1 MVQVA
6 RFFFFFFPQ
15 FKKWNPKT
23 IFFQWPCELTK
34 REPFNKYC
42 VFKNKKKKPTGMCL
56 LKSNNCGMLL
66 GGSTWT
72 WGGRS
77 QTPCFPTMKWERVYA
92 CVSYEVCIISTWN
105 FHIVR
110 NSYCTSEEQTTSNL
124 SRHVPKMISRPL
136 LSLIV
141 NEFQTHLFPVLMESG
156 CITSPDSYRKWLLPK
171 VSCYMNFG
179 DIQTNMQCLKSLQ

>member
-6 RFFFFFFPQ
+6 RFFFFSSPNLKSEILKQSFSSDHASWW
-15 FKKWNPKT
+15 KGSHLIST
-23 IFFQWPCELTK
+23 
-34 REPFNKYC
+34 
-42 VFKNKKKKPTGMCL
+42 VFLKIKKKPTGMCL

-156 CITSPDSYRKWLLPK
+156 CITSPDSYCKWLLPK